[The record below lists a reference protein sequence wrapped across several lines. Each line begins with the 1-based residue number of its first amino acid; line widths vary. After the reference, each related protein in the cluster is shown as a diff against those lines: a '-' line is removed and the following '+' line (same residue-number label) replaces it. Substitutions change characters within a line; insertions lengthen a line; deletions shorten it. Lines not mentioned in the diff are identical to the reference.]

1 MVDGQETQ
9 PKETFQIDNPNLR
22 FIFNKGRDKFPNKN
36 YLEDGNPEM
45 YSQENL
51 QKREDLESNPIV
63 DAAIE
68 NFIKDNF
75 NLKQGTMCTK
85 EDYLRVF
92 SKCGSV
98 LRHNG
103 DPNQQQDDIAA
114 ILRDEFDQD
123 CMERKKKKRTKT
135 VNEEGEEEAPIENEK
150 EEEQV
155 VPSQPLEELPK
166 EKLKSA
172 IYELCDV
179 WCPNID
185 AQDCADFLAS
195 LTERV
200 KYTQGGH

>member
-1 MVDGQETQ
+1 
-9 PKETFQIDNPNLR
+9 
-22 FIFNKGRDKFPNKN
+22 
-36 YLEDGNPEM
+36 M

-123 CMERKKKKRTKT
+123 CMERKRR
-135 VNEEGEEEAPIENEK
+135 GRRP
-150 EEEQV
+150 
-155 VPSQPLEELPK
+155 
-166 EKLKSA
+166 
-172 IYELCDV
+172 
-179 WCPNID
+179 
-185 AQDCADFLAS
+185 
-195 LTERV
+195 
-200 KYTQGGH
+200 